1 MTPNP
6 LEVIERL
13 ARVTSE
19 HDLAAIVACFAED
32 YLNQTPAHPLR
43 GFRGRDQ
50 VRRNWGQ
57 ILGGV
62 PDLEAAV
69 LATVV
74 DGGTVW
80 SEWLMSGT
88 RRDGAEHEMR
98 GVIIFEIEDGLIR
111 VARFYLEGVDR
122 DSGTVDDAVSRAV
135 TTAPDVGSRS

>member
-13 ARVTSE
+13 ARVTSD
-19 HDLAAIVACFAED
+19 HDLDAIVACFAED

-43 GFRGRDQ
+43 GFRGREQ

-62 PDLEAAV
+62 PDLKAAL

-88 RRDGAEHEMR
+88 RHDGAEHEMR
-98 GVIIFEIEDGLIR
+98 GVIIFELEDGLIR
-111 VARFYLEGVDR
+111 AARFYLEPVER
-122 DSGTVDDAVSRAV
+122 DSGSVDDAVSRAA
-135 TTAPDVGSRS
+135 TTAPDLGSRS